1 MKAHYKHI
9 PSESNLFTCM
19 LQENKEDFDY
29 PWHFHPEFELTYI
42 LSEGGVRYV
51 GNNIENY
58 FEHDLVLVG
67 PNLPH
72 SWVNTRQD
80 RSSKAVVV
88 YLKEQFVDKTWIESR
103 ELESIRRLLNHSSKG
118 IKFDKK
124 VALKLKEKFLQL
136 VDASPF
142 EKLMTLLTILQDLA
156 QSNEFHVLCETGF
169 DYDLNTTDNRRIN
182 VVYKYIHDHYQQK
195 IRLSDIAGEVN
206 MTEEYFSRYFSKVM
220 KKSFVEFLNE
230 YRINKACKAL
240 IETDK
245 QIAEICYESG
255 FESIPFF
262 YRQFKKFKDYQP
274 KNYRT
279 KYKEVFAKEQQAL

>member
-9 PSESNLFTCM
+9 QTESNLFTCM

-72 SWVNTRQD
+72 SWVNTRKD
-80 RSSKAVVV
+80 RSSKAIVV
-88 YLKEQFVDKTWIESR
+88 YLKEQFVDKTWIESP
-103 ELESIRRLLNHSSKG
+103 ELEGIRRLLTQSAKG

-156 QSNEFHVLCETGF
+156 QSAEYQVLCESGF

-182 VVYKYIHDHYQQK
+182 AVYKYIHENYRNK
-195 IRLSDIAGEVN
+195 IRLRDIAAEVN

-230 YRINKACKAL
+230 YKINKACKAL

-245 QIAEICYESG
+245 QIAEICYDSG

-262 YRQFKKFKDYQP
+262 YRQFKKFKNCQP
-274 KNYRT
+274 KNYRSR
-279 KYKEVFAKEQQAL
+279 YKETFA